1 MKENVTIS
9 QLEELANK
17 YSLQIHHWGW
27 TTRFD
32 LKIHNGGLL
41 LARVDYYENSDLIM
55 NIRMPVKYLLYFS
68 DEFKCKHICTDG
80 WIDIKTLAKFEKHT
94 KELIEYFK
102 KCLVEQRK
110 DFLEKDFD

>member
-1 MKENVTIS
+1 MKENITIS

-41 LARVDYYENSDLIM
+41 LARVDYVDDLIM
-55 NIRMPVKYLLYFS
+55 NIKMPEEYELYFS
-68 DEFKCKHICTDG
+68 TEFNCKNICTNG
-80 WIDIKTLAKFEKHT
+80 WVDVKTLAKFEKQT
-94 KELIEYFK
+94 KKLIENFK

-110 DFLEKDFD
+110 AYLEKDFD

>member
-9 QLEELANK
+9 QLEDVANK

-27 TTRFD
+27 TSRFD

-41 LARVDYYENSDLIM
+41 LARVDYDGDLIM
-55 NIRMPVKYLLYFS
+55 NIKMPEKYELHFS
-68 DEFKCKHICTDG
+68 NEIKRKNICTDG
-80 WIDIKTLAKFEKHT
+80 WLDIKTLAKFEKHT
-94 KELIEYFK
+94 KELIENFK

>member
-1 MKENVTIS
+1 MIIS
-9 QLEELANK
+9 QIEELANK

-41 LARVDYYENSDLIM
+41 LARVDYVENGDLIT
-55 NIRMPVKYLLYFS
+55 NIKMPEKYELYFS
-68 DEFKCKHICTDG
+68 DKFKYKNICTDG
-80 WIDIKTLAKFEKHT
+80 WIDVKTLDKFEKQT
-94 KELIEYFK
+94 KKLIEYFK

-110 DFLEKDFD
+110 DFLENDFD

>member
-1 MKENVTIS
+1 MIENVTIS
-9 QLEELANK
+9 QLEEIATK

-32 LKIHNGGLL
+32 LKIDSGGLL
-41 LARVDYYENSDLIM
+41 LARIDYSQADDIIM
-55 NIRMPVKYLLYFS
+55 NIQMPNSYMLSFRGDKMRYIMT
-68 DEFKCKHICTDG
+68 EG
-80 WIDIKTLAKFEKHT
+80 WVTIQSLNDFEKHT
-94 KELIEYFK
+94 KELIENFK